1 MAWFR
6 LIFYVVFLFRL
17 VKSSFS
23 FYRKNWDETDLIS
36 IVPKNQYRKKSRFS
50 LFIVKRVFQKYIK
63 QNFVAAYHPTP
74 CLYTHPTP
82 PNIPS
87 YTYIWLH
94 RSNFYEPTI
103 WCCYV
108 KVPFNAEFSW
118 KFDFSSSIFVSY
130 NSQKK
135 KREKWNDLN
144 TKKSHFLNHK
154 LTRLLPSR
162 WASLPLP
169 SPVPVIPVLRLCVA
183 MLFVIIIDCFLVI
196 KSWMN
201 EK

>member
-1 MAWFR
+1 MAWFH

-103 WCCYV
+103 WCCYA

>member
-1 MAWFR
+1 MAWFH
-6 LIFYVVFLFRL
+6 LIFYVVFLFIL

-103 WCCYV
+103 WCCYA